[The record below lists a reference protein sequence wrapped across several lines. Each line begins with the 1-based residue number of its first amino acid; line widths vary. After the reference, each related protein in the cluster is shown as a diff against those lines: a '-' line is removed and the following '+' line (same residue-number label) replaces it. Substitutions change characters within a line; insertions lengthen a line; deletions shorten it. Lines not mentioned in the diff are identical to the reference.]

1 MGNFLPYD
9 HFLSWLW
16 KNRGEKKNRKYAAKS
31 AVIRLMKTK
40 KEKQNVIKSE
50 PLIYLQ

>member
-1 MGNFLPYD
+1 MITFYRDYG
-9 HFLSWLW
+9 
-16 KNRGEKKNRKYAAKS
+16 KIGEKKKIANMQLRG

>member
-1 MGNFLPYD
+1 MQL
-9 HFLSWLW
+9 
-16 KNRGEKKNRKYAAKS
+16 RG